1 MIRTDDA
8 AAHYHD
14 ELFRLF
20 VETVQDYA
28 IFAMDADARIVHWN
42 AGAERITGFTEA
54 EMLGRSF
61 HMLFTKEDV
70 ASGAPEQELR
80 TALEMG
86 RAVDE
91 RWHVRKDGSRFW
103 SLGIVAPIRATNGSF
118 VGFGKILS
126 DRTDL
131 KQLQETLERRNEA
144 LMNVDEHKNRFLAT
158 LAHELRNPLSV
169 LGNTARALRQCGAGD
184 TRVREL
190 AEMIDRQVR
199 HTTRLVDDLSDIAR
213 VRRGRL
219 QLHRRRV
226 DLRALA
232 FEAAE
237 AVQSGFDDD
246 QRSLTV
252 EVPDAPVEVEVDPDR
267 IRQVLLNLLSNA
279 MRYTEKGGRVC
290 LTVTLEGG
298 QAVVRV
304 QDTGIG
310 IPPDQLASIFELF
323 AQAHSELPASQAG
336 MGIGLALTRKLVLL
350 HGGTIQASSE
360 GHGKGSEFTV
370 RLPALD
376 GKSRSPA

>member
-1 MIRTDDA
+1 MTFTNA
-8 AAHYHD
+8 AAQCHD

-28 IFAMDADARIVHWN
+28 IFAMDEKARIIHWN

-54 EMLGRSF
+54 EVLGRTF
-61 HMLFTKEDV
+61 HVLFTEEDV
-70 ASGAPEQELR
+70 ESGAPEQELR

-91 RWHVRKDGSRFW
+91 RWHVRKDGSKFW
-103 SLGIVAPIRATNGSF
+103 SLGIVAPIRAADGSLA
-118 VGFGKILS
+118 GFGKILS

-169 LGNTARALRQCGAGD
+169 LANTARALRHCAQND
-184 TRVREL
+184 TRVQHL

-219 QLHRRRV
+219 QLHRQQV

-232 FEAAE
+232 FEAIE
-237 AVQSGFDDD
+237 AVRSGFDDH

-252 EVPDAPVEVEVDPDR
+252 AVPDTPVEVDVDPDR

-279 MRYTEKGGRVC
+279 IRYTERGGRVC

-298 QAVVRV
+298 EAVVRV

-310 IPPDQLASIFELF
+310 IPPDRLASIFELF
-323 AQAHSELPASQAG
+323 AQAHSDLPASEAG
-336 MGIGLALTRKLVLL
+336 MGIGLALARKLVLL
-350 HGGTIQASSE
+350 HGGTIQALSE

-370 RLPALD
+370 RLPAVN
-376 GKSRSPA
+376 GSRSPK

>member
-1 MIRTDDA
+1 
-8 AAHYHD
+8 
-14 ELFRLF
+14 
-20 VETVQDYA
+20 
-28 IFAMDADARIVHWN
+28 
-42 AGAERITGFTEA
+42 
-54 EMLGRSF
+54 
-61 HMLFTKEDV
+61 
-70 ASGAPEQELR
+70 
-80 TALEMG
+80 
-86 RAVDE
+86 
-91 RWHVRKDGSRFW
+91 
-103 SLGIVAPIRATNGSF
+103 
-118 VGFGKILS
+118 
-126 DRTDL
+126 
-131 KQLQETLERRNEA
+131 
-144 LMNVDEHKNRFLAT
+144 
-158 LAHELRNPLSV
+158 
-169 LGNTARALRQCGAGD
+169 CGAGD
-184 TRVREL
+184 TRVQQL

-219 QLHRRRV
+219 QLHLRRV

-232 FEAAE
+232 FEAAD
-237 AVQSGFDDD
+237 AVRSGFDDD

-298 QAVVRV
+298 QGVVRV

-336 MGIGLALTRKLVLL
+336 MGIGLALARKLVLL
-350 HGGTIQASSE
+350 HGGTIQALSE

-376 GKSRSPA
+376 GSRSPA

>member
-1 MIRTDDA
+1 MIRTDA
-8 AAHYHD
+8 AAQYHD

-20 VETVQDYA
+20 VETVEDYA

-54 EMLGRSF
+54 EVLGRSF
-61 HMLFTKEDV
+61 RMLFTKEDV
-70 ASGAPEQELR
+70 ACGAPEQELR

-91 RWHVRKDGSRFW
+91 RWHVRKDGSKFW
-103 SLGIVAPIRATNGSF
+103 SLGIVAPIRATNGSL

-131 KQLQETLERRNEA
+131 KQLQEALERRNEA

-169 LGNTARALRQCGAGD
+169 LANTARALRQCGAGD
-184 TRVREL
+184 TRVQQL

-219 QLHRRRV
+219 QLHLRRV

-232 FEAAE
+232 FEAAD
-237 AVQSGFDDD
+237 AVRSGFDDD

-267 IRQVLLNLLSNA
+267 IRQLLLNLLSNA

-298 QAVVRV
+298 QGVVRV

-336 MGIGLALTRKLVLL
+336 MGIGLALARKLVLL
-350 HGGTIQASSE
+350 HGGTIQALSE

-376 GKSRSPA
+376 GSRSPA